1 MVQVSVKDCSYV
13 KLEEKKNLVFTKEKK
28 KSLSQITENCCYKC
42 AAGSGFGVFP
52 SEVNKLYDNPQNT
65 RRGYALQLSHI

>member
-28 KSLSQITENCCYKC
+28 NKNLSVSQITETVAINVQLVLVL
-42 AAGSGFGVFP
+42 VFFP
-52 SEVNKLYDNPQNT
+52 LK
-65 RRGYALQLSHI
+65 